1 MTDTRFAGV
10 LESLTRD
17 YRLYFPERTTS
28 PEVRSV
34 KLLPRRLSDIAR
46 AELAFEGATTT
57 LYIKMHK
64 KPGSPPERVRAK
76 ARLEFDT
83 LRDLHDKFRAESGYS
98 VVRPI
103 AFFADDVAV
112 VTEAGKGENLYA
124 LIKRDA
130 VLWHGRGDAERLAS
144 HCRAAGAWLRRFQ
157 DLTRRPGLGPLPAA
171 DMRRRLE
178 ADLRACVAIGLSPA
192 VADEVDG
199 FIRGTLQ
206 ALERRTY
213 PVVGVHPDFQPDNV
227 LLSADGITVLD
238 FTSFHHGTPHSDVA
252 RFLCSLVFFSKSP
265 AYAESRMQGLMRAF
279 LGGYGRSVEE
289 LNPALTAYVLCFVLT
304 AAASVGSWRRPWPLK
319 PLMQHQ
325 TVRHLTRWC
334 RTIIRQ
340 GEFRLVD

>member
-206 ALERRTY
+206 ALERCTY